1 MVPSGIFILLV
12 FGHELWRRICP
23 LSFLSQIPRALGLQ
37 RQIARLNP
45 RTGERRLQL
54 AKVPADSWLAR
65 HYSAVQFGWLFAGL
79 CGRLLFFN
87 ADRLVL
93 AAWLLGTI
101 AVAMAVG
108 WLYGGKAWCQYFCP
122 MAPVQSV
129 FSAPSG
135 LLGSKAHLSEQPI
148 TQSMCRTA
156 LPDGSEQ
163 SACVACQQP
172 CIDIDAERM
181 YWARIPTPAFAFE
194 RYGYVGLVLGYFL
207 YYYLYAG
214 NWDYYFTGI
223 WVRQSDQLSTLLN
236 RACSCSAV
244 PSPSPVWWQCPW
256 CWGCSPGWGWWWGA
270 GSKPGHAA
278 GNGAWPPA
286 PVPRRCRR
294 SSSATAS
301 SW

>member
-1 MVPSGIFILLV
+1 MAIPLRESRMHVIRWILTTGWLLIIASLFYDTWSAALTEPGHPWSPLRLSEACVPVQDRCLMEQPYLLGTTIFWGAVVPSGIFILLV

-129 FSAPSG
+129 FYAPSG
-135 LLGSKAHLSEQPI
+135 LLGSKAHLS
-148 TQSMCRTA
+148 
-156 LPDGSEQ
+156 
-163 SACVACQQP
+163 
-172 CIDIDAERM
+172 
-181 YWARIPTPAFAFE
+181 
-194 RYGYVGLVLGYFL
+194 
-207 YYYLYAG
+207 
-214 NWDYYFTGI
+214 
-223 WVRQSDQLSTLLN
+223 
-236 RACSCSAV
+236 
-244 PSPSPVWWQCPW
+244 
-256 CWGCSPGWGWWWGA
+256 
-270 GSKPGHAA
+270 
-278 GNGAWPPA
+278 
-286 PVPRRCRR
+286 
-294 SSSATAS
+294 
-301 SW
+301 